1 MNHLTVTSNAI
12 STMTSREMADL
23 TEKRHDNVKRTIDTL
38 AAQGVISNPQ
48 IEDGEK
54 AANGIV
60 EKMYRI
66 GKRDSYVIVAQLSPE
81 FTARVVDRWQE
92 LEAKEPVEQSLPP
105 SLPSPA
111 EDAVRVGTLLAIALN
126 LHGTEKASMIS
137 RALQLKAPEYVSLM
151 PAYATNAPRTTD
163 GKLLGGEGSSRPA
176 YAASALLKKLGSDMT
191 IHAFNRLAEDA
202 GYLEVVERPSTKH
215 QGVQRTFKAVSA
227 KGLEFGYNLSN
238 ASSKGS
244 TQPVWFQ
251 HSFSNLLNILLG

>member
-1 MNHLTVTSNAI
+1 MSNILSLTTTT
-12 STMTSREMADL
+12 TMTSREIASLVGSPHDSVLKTVRRLIEEGVVSGNDTPYTHPQNGQKYSEFVLDFRNTMVVASGYS
-23 TEKRHDNVKRTIDTL
+23 TELR
-38 AAQGVISNPQ
+38 A
-48 IEDGEK
+48 
-54 AANGIV
+54 
-60 EKMYRI
+60 RI
-66 GKRDSYVIVAQLSPE
+66 I
-81 FTARVVDRWQE
+81 DRWQE
-92 LEAKEPVEQSLPP
+92 LEAKEPVEQNLPP

-163 GKLLGGEGSSRPA
+163 GKLLGGEGNSRPA

-251 HSFSNLLNILLG
+251 HSFSNLLNLILG